1 MSASSGPILQLD
13 AITKKFGATTALDA
27 ASFEIRAGEVHALM
41 GANGAGKS
49 TLMNVLGGV
58 VPKDAGEII
67 VSGLPAQ
74 IRSPHESKALG
85 IAFVHQELNMLP
97 TMTVAENV
105 FIDALP
111 QSGGLVDR
119 RLMRKR
125 TAGLLERL
133 GSHLLPER
141 PVEELSTGDRQMV
154 EIARA
159 LSRDPRIIIF
169 DEPTSSLTDRERQRL
184 FAIIRQL
191 RQSGVAVIYITHF
204 LDEIFHIC
212 DRVTVMRNGQTVGS
226 SAIAAITPNEV
237 VRLML
242 GEVERQERLREP
254 HAAAGKPLLSVR
266 GLNRRG
272 VLHDISFE
280 LHPGEIVG
288 LWGLLGSGR
297 TELVHALIGLDP
309 VDSGELRIAADIDDR
324 PITPTALHR
333 QVGLVTE
340 DRRGEGL
347 LMPLSVVGNLSLA
360 SLGQLLSR
368 LRLIDRRREQDFAED
383 IVARLKIKLND
394 VRQAVKTLSGGN
406 QQKVVLGRWLAT
418 RPRLFIL
425 DEPTR
430 GLDVAAKTEVL
441 RLTTELATTGTSI
454 LLISSELEDMMRVC
468 DRYLVISRGC
478 ITGELP
484 GGTDKHRLM
493 EVVSG
498 GHPTVAAA

>member
-1 MSASSGPILQLD
+1 MSAFSGPILQLH
-13 AITKKFGATTALDA
+13 AITKTFGATTALDA
-27 ASFEIRAGEVHALM
+27 ASFECRAGEVHALM

-49 TLMNVLGGV
+49 TLMNVLGGI
-58 VPKDAGEII
+58 VPMDDGEII
-67 VSGLPAQ
+67 IAGIPVQ

-105 FIDALP
+105 FIDDLP
-111 QSGGLVDR
+111 QSGGLVVR
-119 RLMRKR
+119 GRTRKR
-125 TAGLLERL
+125 TAGLLDRL
-133 GSHLLPER
+133 GSRISPDQR
-141 PVEELSTGDRQMV
+141 VEELSTGDRQMV

-159 LSRDPRIIIF
+159 LARDPRIIIF

-212 DRVTVMRNGQTVGS
+212 DRITAMRNGQTVGS
-226 SAIAAITPNEV
+226 SAIAATTPNEV

-272 VLHDISFE
+272 VLHDIGFE

-309 VDSGELRIAADIDDR
+309 IHSGELRIAADNGDR
-324 PITPTALHR
+324 SITPTALHR

-368 LRLIDRRREQDFAED
+368 LRLIDRRREQSFAED

-441 RLTTELATTGTSI
+441 RLTAELATAGTCI

-468 DRYLVISRGC
+468 DRYLVINRGR
-478 ITGELP
+478 ITEELP
-484 GGTDKHRLM
+484 GSADKHRLM
-493 EVVSG
+493 EAVSG
-498 GHPTVAAA
+498 GDLTAVAA

>member
-1 MSASSGPILQLD
+1 MSASAGPLLRLS
-13 AITKKFGATTALDA
+13 AITKRFGATTALEA
-27 ASFEIRAGEVHALM
+27 ACFDGHAGEVHALM

-58 VPKDAGEII
+58 VPKDTGEILIAGEP
-67 VSGLPAQ
+67 VQ
-74 IRSPHESKALG
+74 IRTPHESKALG

-105 FIDALP
+105 FIDAMP
-111 QSGGLVDR
+111 QHGGLVDR
-119 RLMRKR
+119 QQMRAR
-125 TAGLLERL
+125 TAELLGRL
-133 GSHLLPER
+133 GSRFSPDQ

-159 LSRDPRIIIF
+159 LARDPRIVIF

-191 RQSGVAVIYITHF
+191 RRDGAVVIYITHF

-212 DRVTVMRNGQTVGS
+212 DRVTVMRNGRTVGS
-226 SAIAAITPNEV
+226 SPIAEIAPTEV

-242 GEVERQERLREP
+242 GEVERQARLREP

-266 GLNRRG
+266 GLNRKG
-272 VLHDISFE
+272 VLHDIGFE
-280 LHPGEIVG
+280 LYPGEIVG

-309 VDSGELRIAADIDDR
+309 INSGELRISADIGDA
-324 PITPTALHR
+324 PITPAALHR
-333 QVGLVTE
+333 QIGLVTE

-347 LMPLSVVGNLSLA
+347 LMPLSVIGNLSLG
-360 SLGQLLSR
+360 SLDRLLSP
-368 LRLIDRRREQDFAED
+368 LRLIDRKREQDFAED
-383 IVARLKIKLND
+383 IVARLRIKLSSA
-394 VRQAVKTLSGGN
+394 RQAVKTLSGGN

-418 RPRLFIL
+418 GPRLFIL

-430 GLDVAAKTEVL
+430 GLDVAAKAEVL
-441 RLTTELATTGTSI
+441 RLTVELAAAGASI

-468 DRYLVISRGC
+468 DRYLVISRGR
-478 ITGELP
+478 IKGELP
-484 GGTDKHRLM
+484 GSADKSCLV
-493 EVVSG
+493 EAVSG
-498 GHPTVAAA
+498 GRSTAVAA

>member
-1 MSASSGPILQLD
+1 MSASSGPLLELN
-13 AITKKFGATTALDA
+13 AITKTFGATTALDA
-27 ASFEIRAGEVHALM
+27 AGFEGRAGEVHALM

-58 VPKDAGEII
+58 VPKDSGEII
-67 VSGLPAQ
+67 LAGFPVQ

-111 QSGGLVDR
+111 QHGGLVDR
-119 RLMRKR
+119 AGTRLR
-125 TAGLLERL
+125 TAELLKRL
-133 GSHLLPER
+133 GSRLSPDQL
-141 PVEELSTGDRQMV
+141 VEELSTGDRQMV

-159 LSRDPRIIIF
+159 LARDPRIIIF

-184 FAIIRQL
+184 FTIIRQL
-191 RQSGVAVIYITHF
+191 KQSDVAVIYITHF

-226 SAIAAITPNEV
+226 SAIAAITPAEV

-242 GEVERQERLREP
+242 GEVEQQERLREP
-254 HAAAGKPLLSVR
+254 HVAAGKPLLSVR

-272 VLHDISFE
+272 VLHDIGFE

-297 TELVHALIGLDP
+297 TELVHGLIGLDP
-309 VDSGELRIAADIDDR
+309 IDSGELRIAADNGDR
-324 PITPTALHR
+324 TIAPATLHR

-360 SLGQLLSR
+360 SLGRLLNR

-394 VRQAVKTLSGGN
+394 ARQPVKTLSGGN

-418 RPRLFIL
+418 GPRLFIL

-430 GLDVAAKTEVL
+430 GLDVAAKSEVL
-441 RLTTELATTGTSI
+441 RLTTELATAGASI

-468 DRYLVISRGC
+468 DRYLVISRGR
-478 ITGELP
+478 ITSELP
-484 GGTDKHRLM
+484 GGADKNKLM
-493 EVVSG
+493 EAVSG
-498 GHPTVAAA
+498 GHATAAAA

>member
-27 ASFEIRAGEVHALM
+27 ASFESRAGEVHALM

-67 VSGLPAQ
+67 ISGLPVQ

-324 PITPTALHR
+324 SITPTALHR

-360 SLGQLLSR
+360 SLGQLLSP

-430 GLDVAAKTEVL
+430 GLDVAAKAEVL
-441 RLTTELATTGTSI
+441 RLTAELATAGASI

-468 DRYLVISRGC
+468 DRYLVISRGR
-478 ITGELP
+478 ITAELP
-484 GGTDKHRLM
+484 GGADKHRLM

-498 GHPTVAAA
+498 GHPTAAAA

>member
-1 MSASSGPILQLD
+1 MSAHPGPLLELK
-13 AITKKFGATTALDA
+13 AITKTFGATTALDA
-27 ASFEIRAGEVHALM
+27 ASFEGRAGEVHALM

-58 VPKDAGEII
+58 VAKDEGEIV
-67 VSGLPAQ
+67 VSGVPVQ

-85 IAFVHQELNMLP
+85 IAFVQQELNMLP

-111 QSGGLVDR
+111 QSGGLIDR
-119 RLMRKR
+119 ERMRAR
-125 TAGLLERL
+125 GAELLERL
-133 GSHLLPER
+133 GSRFAPDQ

-159 LSRDPRIIIF
+159 LARDPRIIIF

-191 RQSGVAVIYITHF
+191 KASGAAVIYITHF

-226 SAIAAITPNEV
+226 SAIAAITPTEV

-254 HAAAGKPLLSVR
+254 HVAAGKPLLSVR

-272 VLHDISFE
+272 VLHDIGFD
-280 LHPGEIVG
+280 LYPGEIVG

-309 VDSGELRIAADIDDR
+309 IDSGELHIAAAVGDR
-324 PITPTALHR
+324 PIAPAALHR
-333 QVGLVTE
+333 EIGLVTE

-360 SLGQLLSR
+360 SLGELLTR
-368 LRLIDRRREQDFAED
+368 LRLIDRRREQAFAED

-394 VRQAVKTLSGGN
+394 VRQPVKTLSGGN

-418 RPRLFIL
+418 RPRLFFL

-430 GLDVAAKTEVL
+430 GLDVAAKAEVL
-441 RLTTELATTGTSI
+441 RLTAELAAAGASI

-468 DRYLVISRGC
+468 DRYLVISRGR

-484 GGTDKHRLM
+484 GGADKNRLM
-493 EVVSG
+493 EAVSG
-498 GHPTVAAA
+498 HATAAAA

>member
-1 MSASSGPILQLD
+1 MSASATPILRLD
-13 AITKKFGATTALDA
+13 AITKTFGATTALDA
-27 ASFEIRAGEVHALM
+27 ASFEARAGEVHALM

-58 VPKDAGEII
+58 VPRDAGAIV
-67 VSGLPAQ
+67 VSGQSVP

-111 QSGGLVDR
+111 QYGGLVDR
-119 RLMRKR
+119 GRMHAR
-125 TAGLLERL
+125 TAELLKQL
-133 GSHLLPER
+133 GSHLTPEQ

-159 LSRDPRIIIF
+159 LARDPRIIIF
-169 DEPTSSLTDRERQRL
+169 DEPTSSLTERERQRL

-191 RQSGVAVIYITHF
+191 KAGGAAVIYITHF

-226 SAIAAITPNEV
+226 SAIAAITPTEV

-242 GEVERQERLREP
+242 GEVELQERLREP
-254 HAAAGKPLLSVR
+254 HAAAGRPLLSVR
-266 GLNRRG
+266 GLSRSG
-272 VLHDISFE
+272 VLHDVSFE
-280 LHPGEIVG
+280 LRPGEIVG

-297 TELVHALIGLDP
+297 TELVHALVGLDP
-309 VDSGELRIAADIDDR
+309 IDSGELRIAGKAGDR
-324 PITPTALHR
+324 PVTPAALHR
-333 QVGLVTE
+333 EVGLVTE

-347 LMPLSVVGNLSLA
+347 LMPLSVVANLSLA
-360 SLGQLLSR
+360 SLGELLSR
-368 LRLIDRRREQDFAED
+368 LRLIDRRREQKFAED
-383 IVARLKIKLND
+383 IVERLKIKLGD

-430 GLDVAAKTEVL
+430 GLDVAAKAEVL
-441 RLTTELATTGTSI
+441 RLTTELATAGASI

-468 DRYLVISRGC
+468 DRYLVIARGR

-484 GGTDKHRLM
+484 GSTDKHSLM
-493 EVVSG
+493 EAVSG
-498 GHPTVAAA
+498 HHPAAAA

>member
-1 MSASSGPILQLD
+1 MSESLRPLLELK
-13 AITKKFGATTALDA
+13 AITKTFGATTALEA
-27 ASFEIRAGEVHALM
+27 ASFEAHAGEVHALM

-58 VPKDAGEII
+58 VPKDAGEILI
-67 VSGLPAQ
+67 SGSPVQ

-111 QSGGLVDR
+111 QNGGLVDKAR
-119 RLMRKR
+119 MRVR
-125 TAGLLERL
+125 TAELLERL
-133 GSHLLPER
+133 GSRFSPEQ

-159 LSRDPRIIIF
+159 LARDPRIIIF

-254 HAAAGKPLLSVR
+254 HIATGKPLLQRARAQSPR
-266 GLNRRG
+266 RAARYRLRTASGRNRRA
-272 VLHDISFE
+272 
-280 LHPGEIVG
+280 VG
-288 LWGLLGSGR
+288 LAGLGPHR
-297 TELVHALIGLDP
+297 TGARADRARPHRFRRVALRRRQRRSADHALG
-309 VDSGELRIAADIDDR
+309 AAPSDW
-324 PITPTALHR
+324 PGHR
-333 QVGLVTE
+333 GPP
-340 DRRGEGL
+340 RRGPADAALG
-347 LMPLSVVGNLSLA
+347 A
-360 SLGQLLSR
+360 S
-368 LRLIDRRREQDFAED
+368 
-383 IVARLKIKLND
+383 
-394 VRQAVKTLSGGN
+394 
-406 QQKVVLGRWLAT
+406 AT
-418 RPRLFIL
+418 CRSP
-425 DEPTR
+425 
-430 GLDVAAKTEVL
+430 ASA
-441 RLTTELATTGTSI
+441 S
-454 LLISSELEDMMRVC
+454 C
-468 DRYLVISRGC
+468 
-478 ITGELP
+478 
-484 GGTDKHRLM
+484 
-493 EVVSG
+493 
-498 GHPTVAAA
+498 